1 MLNKNIPL
9 DKSLSWKAKGILSYA
24 FCRPDDWQFYLSDL
38 VNYAP
43 DGRDAVS
50 SGLKE
55 LERAGY
61 LHRSQKRYNGKF
73 SNAEWTFFEEPT
85 TKEEANKLLSHDEP
99 TPKCALKKS
108 SPSTENPFTSQSTE
122 NPLTETPRLLSK
134 ENTKYKEKEK
144 NIKKEK
150 QKTTFGQYGHVKL
163 TQTEYDNLLQ
173 DFGEEKLLYWIK
185 QVDEW
190 CEENGNSKKNY
201 SVTISKWAA
210 KAPNQHKEKANP
222 KEGKN
227 KASAEKCK
235 KNLQGQAQK
244 QGYEIE
250 VLNDR
255 IKIKQTNGN
264 NNDFVLNYSEEGFHE
279 QLVNQLRKLKII

>member
-1 MLNKNIPL
+1 MNR
-9 DKSLSWKAKGILSYA
+9 DFKGIWIPREIWLNPNLSMSAKALWAEIDSLYSEEVGGCYA
-24 FCRPDDWQFYLSDL
+24 SNEYLCEFMQLKERRLREVLSEL
-38 VNYAP
+38 KAQGFVEEVSF
-43 DGRDAVS
+43 DGRRRTIKAVI
-50 SGLKE
+50 
-55 LERAGY
+55 
-61 LHRSQKRYNGKF
+61 
-73 SNAEWTFFEEPT
+73 P
-85 TKEEANKLLSHDEP
+85 EANGSEKKQPPSRQAE
-99 TPKCALKKS
+99 KCRANRQKS
-108 SPSTENPFTSQSTE
+108 AGPSYIENKG
-122 NPLTETPRLLSK
+122 K
-134 ENTKYKEKEK
+134 ERNINTKK
-144 NIKKEK
+144 NQKKIA
-150 QKTTFGQYGHVKL
+150 FGEYQHVKL

-201 SVTISKWAA
+201 NLTIRNWEKKS
-210 KAPNQHKEKANP
+210 PNQHKEKANP